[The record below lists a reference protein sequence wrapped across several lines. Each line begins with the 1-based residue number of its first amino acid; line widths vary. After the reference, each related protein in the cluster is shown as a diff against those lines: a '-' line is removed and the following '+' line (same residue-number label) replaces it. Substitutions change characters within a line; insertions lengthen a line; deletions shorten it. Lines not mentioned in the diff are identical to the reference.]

1 MKKSHANLI
10 SIASISIF
18 LLLSFM
24 PVIFTMNYWKNEA
37 PGVGHATK
45 AWSEGVSL
53 YSRYLWLALL
63 IAAAAAM
70 SITILVMQ
78 SLKIRNQLTMFCYFA
93 PLAVT
98 VLFALISCMDIVSTV
113 PNGEPGGT
121 ATWGYYGHYEYVPTW
136 GFYIECAL
144 LTVVCVISVLG
155 IKGML
160 TDNSEA
166 VPENNGTSDVTDQLK
181 KYKELLD
188 NGVLTQEE
196 FESKKKQLLDL

>member
-10 SIASISIF
+10 SIVFISIF

-37 PGVGHATK
+37 PGVGHAVQ
-45 AWSEGVSL
+45 AWSKGVSL
-53 YSRYLWLALL
+53 YSRYFGLALL
-63 IAAAAAM
+63 IAAAAVL

-78 SLKIRNQLTMFCYFA
+78 SLKIRNRLSKFCYTV

-98 VLFALISCMDIVSTV
+98 ALFAIISWMDIASTV

-121 ATWGYYGHYEYVPTW
+121 ATWGYYGYYEYVPAW
-136 GFYIECAL
+136 GFYVECAL
-144 LTVVCVISVLG
+144 LIAICVISVLG
-155 IKGML
+155 IKGL
-160 TDNSEA
+160 LIETVEA
-166 VPENNGTSDVTDQLK
+166 VPANLNTTDVTDQLK
-181 KYKELLD
+181 KYKELMD

-196 FESKKKQLLDL
+196 FESKKKQLLGL

>member
-10 SIASISIF
+10 SIVFISIF

-45 AWSEGVSL
+45 AWSKGVSL

-63 IAAAAAM
+63 IAAVAAL
-70 SITILVMQ
+70 SISILVIQ
-78 SLKIRNQLTMFCYFA
+78 SLKIRNQLTKYCYYT

-98 VLFALISCMDIVSTV
+98 ALFALISCMDIAVSV

-121 ATWGYYGHYEYVPTW
+121 AVWGYYGYYEHVPAW
-136 GFYIECAL
+136 GFYVECAL
-144 LTVVCVISVLG
+144 LIAVCVISVLG

-160 TDNSEA
+160 IETVEETSA
-166 VPENNGTSDVTDQLK
+166 NNNVSDITEQLK

-196 FESKKKQLLDL
+196 FESKKKQLLGL